1 MDGFISISADTRIS
15 FSPWCP
21 RVLSL
26 VLDRFYVGIS
36 TKTTFPLLI
45 SSVVGD
51 VNTAITTPRSIYIRH
66 RPSLVYGC
74 IDGASS
80 VAALCDC
87 GDGTTGPSYTPS
99 MALRAKEGMLLQRT
113 TERFPGADAWR
124 TVSYNNGEVP
134 AAAASYLMD
143 DKVSYGIDSVVL
155 AHKFFQADVRM
166 EEDDIE

>member
-36 TKTTFPLLI
+36 TETTFPLLI

-80 VAALCDC
+80 AAALCDC
-87 GDGTTGPSYTPS
+87 GDGTLGHLTPHRWHS
-99 MALRAKEGMLLQRT
+99 GRRRVCCSRGLQSASLAPTLGVQSHT
-113 TERFPGADAWR
+113 TMERYRPR
-124 TVSYNNGEVP
+124 RRH
-134 AAAASYLMD
+134 
-143 DKVSYGIDSVVL
+143 I
-155 AHKFFQADVRM
+155 
-166 EEDDIE
+166 